1 MRNEFPTL
9 RFMKLNPLYLLV
21 LFSNIA
27 FAQLKTE
34 NYKIYNTQS
43 KSICSLDEMISSLAR
58 ADVVFFG
65 EEHND
70 PTGHQ
75 LELDVLQKL
84 YQIHGKK
91 QALSMEMFEKDIQ
104 QVMNEYLQ
112 NLIREKNF
120 IKEARA
126 WNNYTDY
133 KPMIEFAKEKE
144 LAVIAANAPNRYV
157 NLVTRKGLSALNTLN
172 RSAKKW
178 LPPLPIDTA
187 KGAYYQNFLETMG
200 GHSVPGM
207 EIYQSQNLWDS
218 GMAYSIKQYLQKN
231 KKARV
236 FHVLGRFHSDEKLGT
251 MAKLL
256 KSNPGLKLSNISSF
270 SDQSFKEPDWSK
282 FSKLGDFVIV
292 TNPELKKTF

>member
-1 MRNEFPTL
+1 MKNEFLTI
-9 RFMKLNPLYLLV
+9 RFMKLKSLFLL
-21 LFSNIA
+21 LLLSNIA

-43 KSICSLDEMISSLAR
+43 KSICSLEDMIKSLAL

-75 LELDVLQKL
+75 LESDVLQKL
-84 YQIHGKK
+84 HQLNGKK
-91 QALSMEMFEKDIQ
+91 QILSMEMFEKDIQ

-126 WNNYTDY
+126 WNNYNDY

-144 LAVIAANAPNRYV
+144 LAVIAANPPNRYV
-157 NLVTRKGLSALNTLN
+157 NLVTRKGLSALNSLD

-187 KGAYYQNFLETMG
+187 TGAYYKNFLKTMG
-200 GHSVPGM
+200 GHTVPGM

-218 GMAYSIKQYLQKN
+218 GMAHSIFQNLKKN
-231 KKARV
+231 KGGKV

-256 KSNPGLKLSNISSF
+256 KYNPRLKLSNISSF
-270 SDQSFKEPDWSK
+270 SDKSFNEPDWSK
-282 FSKLGDFVIV
+282 FSHLGDFVII
-292 TNPELKKTF
+292 TNPDLKRTF

>member
-1 MRNEFPTL
+1 
-9 RFMKLNPLYLLV
+9 MKLNPLFLLI
-21 LFSNIA
+21 LLSNIA

-34 NYKIYNTQS
+34 NYKIYDTQS
-43 KSICSLDEMISSLAR
+43 KSVCSLDEMISSLAL

-75 LELDVLQKL
+75 LESDVLQKL
-84 YQIHGKK
+84 YQKHGKK
-91 QALSMEMFEKDIQ
+91 QVLSMEMFEKDIQ

-144 LAVIAANAPNRYV
+144 LAVIAANPPNRYV
-157 NLVTRKGLSALNTLN
+157 NLVTRKGLSALNTLD

-187 KGAYYQNFLETMG
+187 TGTYYQNFLETMG

-218 GMAYSIKQYLQKN
+218 GMAHSINQYLKKN
-231 KKARV
+231 KKDKV
-236 FHVLGRFHSDEKLGT
+236 LHILGRFHSDEKLGT

-256 KSNPGLKLSNISSF
+256 KYNPGLKLSNISSF
-270 SDQSFKEPDWSK
+270 SDKSFKEPDWSK
-282 FSKLGDFVIV
+282 FSKLGDFVII
-292 TNPELKKTF
+292 TNPELKRTF

>member
-1 MRNEFPTL
+1 
-9 RFMKLNPLYLLV
+9 MKLKSLFLL
-21 LFSNIA
+21 LLLSNIA
-27 FAQLKTE
+27 FAQLKIE

-43 KSICSLDEMISSLAR
+43 KSVCSLDDMIKSLAL

-75 LELDVLQKL
+75 LESDVLQKL
-84 YQIHGKK
+84 YLSHGKK
-91 QALSMEMFEKDIQ
+91 QVLSMEMFEKDIQ

-126 WNNYTDY
+126 WNNYNDY

-144 LAVIAANAPNRYV
+144 LVVIAANPPNRYV
-157 NLVTRKGLSALNTLN
+157 NLVTRKGLSVLNQLDK
-172 RSAKKW
+172 SAKKW

-187 KGAYYQNFLETMG
+187 TGAYYQNFLETMG
-200 GHSVPGM
+200 GHSIPGM

-218 GMAYSIKQYLQKN
+218 GMAHSIYQYLKKN
-231 KKARV
+231 KKDKV

-256 KSNPGLKLSNISSF
+256 KYNPGLKLSNISSF
-270 SDQSFKEPDWSK
+270 SDKSFKDPDWSK
-282 FSKLGDFVIV
+282 FSELGDFVII
-292 TNPELKKTF
+292 TNPEMKRTF

>member
-1 MRNEFPTL
+1 
-9 RFMKLNPLYLLV
+9 MKLKSLFLL
-21 LFSNIA
+21 LLLSNIA

-43 KSICSLDEMISSLAR
+43 KSICSLEDMIKSLVL

-75 LELDVLQKL
+75 LESDVLQKL
-84 YQIHGKK
+84 HQLNGKK
-91 QALSMEMFEKDIQ
+91 QTLSMEMFEKDIQ

-126 WNNYTDY
+126 WNNYNDY
-133 KPMIEFAKEKE
+133 KPMIEYAREKE
-144 LAVIAANAPNRYV
+144 LAVIAANPPNRYV
-157 NLVTRKGLSALNTLN
+157 NLVTRKGLSALNPLD

-187 KGAYYQNFLETMG
+187 TGAYYKNFLKTMG
-200 GHSVPGM
+200 GHTVPGM

-218 GMAYSIKQYLQKN
+218 GMAHSIFQYLKKN
-231 KKARV
+231 KGDKV
-236 FHVLGRFHSDEKLGT
+236 FHILGRFHSDEKLGT

-256 KSNPGLKLSNISSF
+256 KYNAGLKLSNISSF
-270 SDQSFKEPDWSK
+270 SDKSFNEPDWSK
-282 FSKLGDFVIV
+282 FSHLGDFVII
-292 TNPELKKTF
+292 TNPDLKRTF

>member
-1 MRNEFPTL
+1 MKNEFLTI
-9 RFMKLNPLYLLV
+9 RFMKLKSLFLL
-21 LFSNIA
+21 LLLSNIA

-43 KSICSLDEMISSLAR
+43 KSICSLEDMIKSLVL

-75 LELDVLQKL
+75 LESDVLQKL
-84 YQIHGKK
+84 HQLNGKK
-91 QALSMEMFEKDIQ
+91 QTLSMEMFEKDIQ

-126 WNNYTDY
+126 WNNYNDY
-133 KPMIEFAKEKE
+133 KPMIEYAREKE
-144 LAVIAANAPNRYV
+144 LAVIAANPPNRYV
-157 NLVTRKGLSALNTLN
+157 NLVTRKGLSALNPLD

-187 KGAYYQNFLETMG
+187 TGAYYKNFLKTMG
-200 GHSVPGM
+200 GHTVPGM

-218 GMAYSIKQYLQKN
+218 GMAHSIFQYLKKN
-231 KKARV
+231 KGDKV
-236 FHVLGRFHSDEKLGT
+236 FHILGRFHSDEKLGT

-256 KSNPGLKLSNISSF
+256 KYNAGLKLSNISSF
-270 SDQSFKEPDWSK
+270 SDKSFNEPDWSK
-282 FSKLGDFVIV
+282 FSHLGDFVII
-292 TNPELKKTF
+292 TNPDLKRTF

>member
-1 MRNEFPTL
+1 
-9 RFMKLNPLYLLV
+9 MKLNPLYLLV

-91 QALSMEMFEKDIQ
+91 QVLSMEMFEKDIQ

-120 IKEARA
+120 IKEVRA

-133 KPMIEFAKEKE
+133 KPMIEFAKGKD
-144 LAVIAANAPNRYV
+144 LLLI
-157 NLVTRKGLSALNTLN
+157 
-172 RSAKKW
+172 
-178 LPPLPIDTA
+178 
-187 KGAYYQNFLETMG
+187 F
-200 GHSVPGM
+200 SV
-207 EIYQSQNLWDS
+207 
-218 GMAYSIKQYLQKN
+218 
-231 KKARV
+231 
-236 FHVLGRFHSDEKLGT
+236 VLTD
-251 MAKLL
+251 
-256 KSNPGLKLSNISSF
+256 P
-270 SDQSFKEPDWSK
+270 
-282 FSKLGDFVIV
+282 
-292 TNPELKKTF
+292 

>member
-1 MRNEFPTL
+1 
-9 RFMKLNPLYLLV
+9 MKFKLLF
-21 LFSNIA
+21 LLLLLSNIA

-43 KSICSLDEMISSLAR
+43 KSVCSLDEMINGLTL

-75 LELDVLQKL
+75 VESEMLQKL
-84 YQIHGKK
+84 FQIHGKK
-91 QALSMEMFEKDIQ
+91 QVLSMEMFEKDIQ

-126 WNNYTDY
+126 WNNYNDY
-133 KPMIEFAKEKE
+133 KPMIEFAKENE
-144 LAVIAANAPNRYV
+144 LAVIAANPPNRYV
-157 NLVTRKGLSALNTLN
+157 NLVTRKGLSSLNTLN

-187 KGAYYQNFLETMG
+187 TGAYYQNFLETMG
-200 GHSVPGM
+200 GHTVSGM

-218 GMAYSIKQYLQKN
+218 GMAHSISQYLKKN
-231 KKARV
+231 KKDKV

-251 MAKLL
+251 MAKLQ
-256 KSNPGLKLSNISSF
+256 KSNPRLKLLNVSCF
-270 SDQSFKEPDWSK
+270 SDKSFNEPNWSK
-282 FSKLGDFVIV
+282 FTKLGDFVII
-292 TNPELKKTF
+292 TNPELKRTF